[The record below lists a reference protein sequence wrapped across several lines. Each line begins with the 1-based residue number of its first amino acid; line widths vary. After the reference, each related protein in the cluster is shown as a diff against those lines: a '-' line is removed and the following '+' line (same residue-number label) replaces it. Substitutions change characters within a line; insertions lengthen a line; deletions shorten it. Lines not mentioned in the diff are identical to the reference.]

1 MQSLDRGLAVIQC
14 VVENGP
20 CGLHQIHQATDLPK
34 PTLLR
39 ILGSLEKRGIIF
51 RAIDDKRYQI
61 SSNSFLFGQQ
71 RDLKLVLQ
79 EISVSILS
87 NLCKDVAW
95 PTDLVVRNGHTMA
108 VVASNR
114 MLSPFPIKPTQ
125 HGHQP
130 DMLLTAVGRAYLAF
144 CGDDEREEIIA
155 SIREVTPA
163 HPELR
168 DPKTLPNLLCQTR
181 QQGFGVRSKTKHD
194 GFSAIAVPVMVKGS
208 PAACINLFY
217 YRTAVSQENIASDHL
232 ERLTLAAQEIAA
244 ALEDGKP

>member
-1 MQSLDRGLAVIQC
+1 M
-14 VVENGP
+14 
-20 CGLHQIHQATDLPK
+20 
-34 PTLLR
+34 
-39 ILGSLEKRGIIF
+39 
-51 RAIDDKRYQI
+51 AI
-61 SSNSFLFGQQ
+61 S
-71 RDLKLVLQ
+71 
-79 EISVSILS
+79 
-87 NLCKDVAW
+87 
-95 PTDLVVRNGHTMA
+95 
-108 VVASNR
+108 
-114 MLSPFPIKPTQ
+114 
-125 HGHQP
+125 
-130 DMLLTAVGRAYLAF
+130 LTAVGRAYLAF
-144 CGDDEREEIIA
+144 CGDEEREEIIA